1 MGRPA
6 KTSSE
11 IVILK
16 IGLREEG
23 DYGVGRGDDGEGLEG
38 RETEVES
45 VNKQTKQ
52 TNKTRKVREFNEI
65 KNILAIKTT
74 LGI

>member
-1 MGRPA
+1 M
-6 KTSSE
+6 
-11 IVILK
+11 
-16 IGLREEG
+16 
-23 DYGVGRGDDGEGLEG
+23 GRGDGGEGLGREEG

-52 TNKTRKVREFNEI
+52 PNKTRKIREFNEI

-74 LGI
+74 LGM